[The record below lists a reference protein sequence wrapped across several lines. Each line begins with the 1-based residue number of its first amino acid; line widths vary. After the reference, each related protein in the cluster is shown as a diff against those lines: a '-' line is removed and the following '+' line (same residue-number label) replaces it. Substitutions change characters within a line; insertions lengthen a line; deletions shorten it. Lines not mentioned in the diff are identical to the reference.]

1 MDYNINVILEKQAEQ
16 AALAL
21 KKEIAANPGKFQR
34 AFVNR
39 MAQPKRVSESVC
51 SRQPTAEKSLT

>member
-1 MDYNINVILEKQAEQ
+1 MDYNINVVLEKQAKE

-34 AFVNR
+34 EFVNR
-39 MAQPKRVSESVC
+39 MAQPKRAPESVRP
-51 SRQPTAEKSLT
+51 RQ